1 MIASLWEDLVVVVMS
16 QVWWLGVNA
25 KMGYCERRDKVKVE
39 VRHNKIEHKKWL
51 RQLRLKP
58 SHDLGCHA
66 SQ

>member
-39 VRHNKIEHKKWL
+39 VRHNKTEHKK
-51 RQLRLKP
+51 
-58 SHDLGCHA
+58 
-66 SQ
+66 